1 MNANVIVG
9 AVFLIVVF
17 LVWRKLKKMF
27 PSIFS
32 SSSASSSNTRNWSC
46 KGCGKIIQQGSRPGN
61 GGKCGNG
68 GHHVWEEL

>member
-9 AVFLIVVF
+9 AIFLIVVF

-32 SSSASSSNTRNWSC
+32 SSSGSSNSTRNWSC
-46 KGCGKIIQQGSRPGN
+46 KGCGKIIQQGSRPSN